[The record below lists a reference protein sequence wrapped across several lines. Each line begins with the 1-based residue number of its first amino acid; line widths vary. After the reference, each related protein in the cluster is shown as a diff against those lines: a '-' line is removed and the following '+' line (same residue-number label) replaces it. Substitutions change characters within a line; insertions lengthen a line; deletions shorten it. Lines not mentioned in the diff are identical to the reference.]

1 MTRTRSVL
9 GVYPG
14 SFDPV
19 TLGHEDI
26 ARRTLRVADRVL
38 VAVAHQATQAKSPA
52 FEMEERLEM
61 LREVF
66 QDETRIECVSFSG
79 LLVDFCREVRADFV
93 IRGLRA
99 VSDFEYEFQMA
110 QMNRQM
116 DPGMEFL
123 FLTPDA
129 HLSFLSASLV
139 REVARLGGDVS
150 PFVSKPVLRRMEARF
165 GHTEGAASRGEGA

>member
-1 MTRTRSVL
+1 MNDTHPLVAL
-9 GVYPG
+9 YPG

-26 ARRTLRVADRVL
+26 ARRTLKIADRLV
-38 VAVAHQATQAKSPA
+38 VAVAATATQAKTPA
-52 FEMEERLEM
+52 FSLEERLEM

-66 QDETRIECVSFSG
+66 QDDDRVECRSFEG
-79 LLVDFCREVRADFV
+79 LLVDFARQVGAAFV

-110 QMNRQM
+110 QMNRELHP
-116 DPGMEFL
+116 DLEFV

-129 HLSFLSASLV
+129 DHSFVSASLV
-139 REVARLGGDVS
+139 KEVARLGGDVS
-150 PFVSKPVLRRMEARF
+150 SFLPPAVVRRMKQRF
-165 GHTEGAASRGEGA
+165 G

>member
-1 MTRTRSVL
+1 MSDTRPLVAL
-9 GVYPG
+9 YPG

-26 ARRTLRVADRVL
+26 ARRTLRIADRLV
-38 VAVAHQATQAKSPA
+38 VAVAGTATQAKTPA
-52 FEMEERLEM
+52 FTLEDRLEM

-66 QDETRIECVSFSG
+66 QDDDRIECRSFEG
-79 LLVDFCREVRADFV
+79 LLVDFAREMGAAFV

-110 QMNRQM
+110 QMNRELHP
-116 DPGMEFL
+116 DLEFV

-129 HLSFLSASLV
+129 DHSFVSASLV
-139 REVARLGGDVS
+139 KEVARLGGDVS
-150 PFVSKPVLRRMEARF
+150 SFLSPAVLRRMKSRF
-165 GHTEGAASRGEGA
+165 GG